1 MLKTYVPCRFWE
13 TILLLLL
20 LLSHFSL
27 VRFCATPE
35 MAAHQTPPSLGFSRQ
50 EYWSGLPFPS
60 PSNDRPELKPTSLH
74 AGEVSFQV
82 VPERVL
88 SRTILISEQ
97 TQEKTLGTAWLLA
110 RRDGLTESVTAA
122 VEAEVPAL
130 KVELKSRLQHAP
142 P

>member
-1 MLKTYVPCRFWE
+1 M
-13 TILLLLL
+13 
-20 LLSHFSL
+20 
-27 VRFCATPE
+27 
-35 MAAHQTPPSLGFSRQ
+35 
-50 EYWSGLPFPS
+50 PFPS
-60 PSNDRPELKPTSLH
+60 PSNVRPELKPTSLH

-88 SRTILISEQ
+88 CRTILISEQ